1 MAYGNYI
8 AAVSWL
14 DVVRLRENYQ
24 QKLKPLKVSFVTHLT
39 SYWVQE
45 QPLGECLAEILNSG
59 EDLSASFW
67 HPFQTPKV
75 HPPKATYSLEVK
87 LQTAWGEL
95 TSEDKATH
103 GFQRDIAEILDV
115 LKTAIATEG
124 AFLSVLEPPADE
136 ERASGVACPF
146 DEPDKLPVKWGNLS
160 TLFGHLC

>member
-8 AAVSWL
+8 AAVNWF
-14 DVVRLRENYQ
+14 DIVRLREDSR

-45 QPLGECLAEILNSG
+45 QPLGECLAQILNGG
-59 EDLSASFW
+59 EDLSSSFW

-75 HPPKATYSLEVK
+75 HPPKVVCSLQTK
-87 LQTAWGEL
+87 LQAAWDEL
-95 TSEDKATH
+95 TSEVKVTH

-115 LKTAIATEG
+115 LKIAVEAEG

-136 ERASGVACPF
+136 ERASRVVCPF

-160 TLFGHLC
+160 TLFGHLR